1 VHGPKQASKW
11 SPNTQL
17 FTTLSAPDYKFKGV
31 SLKGFEKTNVRA
43 PKKKFQSLKKLLK
56 PVLRLKSRNLKRYMF
71 KRKFTKVSNCLLSFR
86 KLYNTYTF
94 NKNQHSFKKKF
105 ALTHY
110 TKGAKSISYNLLR
123 YKQPTTATEKF
134 ILNYSAITAHRLLLQ
149 KKKTINKSNFTFTN
163 SKKVNSN

>member
-1 VHGPKQASKW
+1 
-11 SPNTQL
+11 
-17 FTTLSAPDYKFKGV
+17 
-31 SLKGFEKTNVRA
+31 
-43 PKKKFQSLKKLLK
+43 
-56 PVLRLKSRNLKRYMF
+56 MF

-123 YKQPTTATEKF
+123 YKQPTMATEKF
-134 ILNYSAITAHRLLLQ
+134 ILNYSAITTRRLLLQ
-149 KKKTINKSNFTFTN
+149 KKKQSTKVTLPLQTQKKLIRIKI
-163 SKKVNSN
+163 KKVLKHRFFVKTN